1 MKIDNRFGFSKYEI
15 IYFFI
20 LFILLLIIS
29 SPALTYPPHS
39 DTWHM
44 FYFIHHLDE
53 LPGPVKWLHI
63 ANYDPFERMRCQPL
77 SRYFFYIMYLIFK
90 DNYVLYNIVNFLFYF
105 LSIILIYKLALFF
118 VKDKILLFLF
128 ITYYAFLFSHFD
140 IILWSWHLYIIIGFC
155 MFLYGFILYI
165 NFLKTG
171 KEKLLLGTTALF
183 LGGLTCYETFFLWP
197 LGILI
202 LASIKSFKN
211 ESLPTKKI
219 NQLNIRI
226 LSTVYI
232 SYFLIFLFT
241 RTLKTY
247 SDSAYHIAD
256 FLKVNKIVPSL
267 FLAVFGTF
275 YDNIILNIFPL
286 FSFPL
291 LITENI
297 SLHGPTMELIRRNHI
312 FVYGIASIWVVVI
325 GIFLYYLKRKKY
337 TEELKLVFFL
347 FLLIFTEVYILTFCR
362 LITNDFGF
370 SLTEFRYQYIPNTF
384 MILALIVIID
394 RFISSSGRNKLIA
407 LILVLPFVLNIFCI
421 RKEIDIYNFHYANL
435 KKMLVNIKQAIKDGR
450 INQRRK
456 IYIPD
461 DITYYLPGLCWN
473 IVMGERFMEGNYKWI
488 FPKEQISLFVDNLKD
503 AYWTIDKRNFEII
516 TKKQIPQG
524 DIPVINKIESP
535 WYIDV
540 GKDRLYF
547 DVGDYCE
554 KRGNYQKAEKLYK
567 KALEVNPVYL
577 DAYEALGNLYM
588 KLKRFKDAEVMFK
601 KMAALEGDGADAY
614 IKLGYWCRMHKMFDE
629 ALKMYK
635 KAQQIDPFNAW
646 LYVEYGNYFLDQGI
660 YDRAEEMYKYAL
672 SLDKDNYSIYFDLAR
687 CYRLQGQSQRADQM
701 VEIGN
706 GLKAKLEK
714 ENP

>member
-1 MKIDNRFGFSKYEI
+1 
-15 IYFFI
+15 
-20 LFILLLIIS
+20 
-29 SPALTYPPHS
+29 
-39 DTWHM
+39 
-44 FYFIHHLDE
+44 
-53 LPGPVKWLHI
+53 
-63 ANYDPFERMRCQPL
+63 
-77 SRYFFYIMYLIFK
+77 
-90 DNYVLYNIVNFLFYF
+90 
-105 LSIILIYKLALFF
+105 
-118 VKDKILLFLF
+118 
-128 ITYYAFLFSHFD
+128 
-140 IILWSWHLYIIIGFC
+140 
-155 MFLYGFILYI
+155 
-165 NFLKTG
+165 
-171 KEKLLLGTTALF
+171 
-183 LGGLTCYETFFLWP
+183 
-197 LGILI
+197 
-202 LASIKSFKN
+202 
-211 ESLPTKKI
+211 
-219 NQLNIRI
+219 
-226 LSTVYI
+226 
-232 SYFLIFLFT
+232 
-241 RTLKTY
+241 
-247 SDSAYHIAD
+247 
-256 FLKVNKIVPSL
+256 
-267 FLAVFGTF
+267 
-275 YDNIILNIFPL
+275 
-286 FSFPL
+286 
-291 LITENI
+291 
-297 SLHGPTMELIRRNHI
+297 
-312 FVYGIASIWVVVI
+312 
-325 GIFLYYLKRKKY
+325 
-337 TEELKLVFFL
+337 
-347 FLLIFTEVYILTFCR
+347 
-362 LITNDFGF
+362 
-370 SLTEFRYQYIPNTF
+370 
-384 MILALIVIID
+384 
-394 RFISSSGRNKLIA
+394 
-407 LILVLPFVLNIFCI
+407 
-421 RKEIDIYNFHYANL
+421 
-435 KKMLVNIKQAIKDGR
+435 MLVNIKQAIKDGR

-614 IKLGYWCRMHKMFDE
+614 IKLGYWCRMYKMFDE